1 MSDNKKYYY
10 IKLKDNYFDQDNIKI
25 LESYENGYI
34 YSLIILKLYLRSAKY
49 SGRLMMTEKIPYD
62 PKKLELLAGVIHHD
76 IAHIKDALTYALN
89 LDLITIVNSR
99 EIWMT
104 DIQNFIGQSSTEADR
119 IRKYRAEIEQKNTIC
134 TDVQEPCNKCTPEL
148 ELEIKKEIEIEGSVL
163 PVSKLITKS
172 ITYWNTKTNLPR
184 CRYTIVNVSSEI
196 LRDISSHLTVF
207 KPEEINKA
215 IDNLSEY
222 YEKED
227 PKFRVN
233 SFQSFATKSID
244 RWIDEVKPWE
254 RYQDDA
260 LPDCGPQESTVPK
273 WIEEEGVT
281 FE

>member
-1 MSDNKKYYY
+1 MGEHKKYYWL
-10 IKLKDNYFDQDNIKI
+10 KLKRDFFKRHDIRIIEDMNNGKDYI
-25 LESYENGYI
+25 LFY
-34 YSLIILKLYLRSAKY
+34 LKLLVESIDHEGQLRFSD
-49 SGRLMMTEKIPYD
+49 TIPYND
-62 PKKLELLAGVIHHD
+62 KMLSTITNTNIDIIRAAMKIFTELDFIELLDNETIFMRQIEEMTGSETEWAEKKRIYRENNKQIETTERQKKTMSD
-76 IAHIKDALTYALN
+76 KSKS
-89 LDLITIVNSR
+89 LD
-99 EIWMT
+99 
-104 DIQNFIGQSSTEADR
+104 
-119 IRKYRAEIEQKNTIC
+119 K
-134 TDVQEPCNKCTPEL
+134 
-148 ELEIKKEIEIEGSVL
+148 ELEIDKEEEHPL

-273 WIEEEGVT
+273 WIKEEGVT